1 MNIGF
6 IGLGIMGKPM
16 AKNLLRAGHPLFVY
30 NRSTQSVQ
38 ELAAAGAA
46 ASSIAQICAQCSVIF
61 TMLPDSPDVRSV
73 VLEQLYPHLK
83 GGQVLIDM
91 SSIDPGV
98 SREIGEKLAEK
109 QVGML
114 DAPVSGGEPKAV
126 DATLSFMVGGQDALF
141 RQYAPLLKTMG
152 RTVTYCGP
160 LGAGNTVKL
169 ANQMIVAANIAAAAE
184 GLMLARRNGVSPE
197 TVFHAV
203 RGGLA
208 GSAVMEA
215 KVPMMLPTV
224 LNAPKVPTVCPLSSR
239 LSTEYFTRE
248 GVTVPSK
255 NKGNTKITMQAA
267 NAAMM
272 RKLLLT
278 VKISSAEIPR
288 IMYLP
293 TTGIRAIQMAAIRIL
308 P

>member
-46 ASSIAQICAQCSVIF
+46 ASSIAQIGAQCSVIF

-73 VLEQLYPHLK
+73 ILEQLYPHLK

-126 DATLSFMVGGQDALF
+126 DATLSFMVGGKEALF

-184 GLMLARRNGVSPE
+184 GLMLARQNGVSPE

-215 KVPMMLPTV
+215 KVPMMLRNDTQPGFRIR
-224 LNAPKVPTVCPLSSR
+224 LHIKDLKNALRAAADSGSPVV
-239 LSTEYFTRE
+239 
-248 GVTVPSK
+248 
-255 NKGNTKITMQAA
+255 MQQ
-267 NAAMM
+267 
-272 RKLLLT
+272 LLAVQEAGFSEADHSAIAKYYEALT
-278 VKISSAEIPR
+278 GETLYEPD
-288 IMYLP
+288 L
-293 TTGIRAIQMAAIRIL
+293 
-308 P
+308 

>member
-141 RQYAPLLKTMG
+141 RQYATMG

-215 KVPMMLPTV
+215 KVPMMLRNDTQPGFRIR
-224 LNAPKVPTVCPLSSR
+224 LHIKDLKNALRAAADSGSPAPLSS
-239 LSTEYFTRE
+239 
-248 GVTVPSK
+248 VV
-255 NKGNTKITMQAA
+255 MQQ
-267 NAAMM
+267 
-272 RKLLLT
+272 LLAVQEAGFSEADHSAIAKYYEALT
-278 VKISSAEIPR
+278 GETLYEPD
-288 IMYLP
+288 L
-293 TTGIRAIQMAAIRIL
+293 
-308 P
+308 

>member
-46 ASSIAQICAQCSVIF
+46 ASSITQICAQCSVIF

-141 RQYAPLLKTMG
+141 RQYALLLKTMG

-215 KVPMMLPTV
+215 KVPMMLRNDTQPGFRIRLHIKDLKNALRAAAARSAV
-224 LNAPKVPTVCPLSSR
+224 LRC
-239 LSTEYFTRE
+239 
-248 GVTVPSK
+248 
-255 NKGNTKITMQAA
+255 
-267 NAAMM
+267 NAAAAC
-272 RKLLLT
+272 RAGSGLFR
-278 VKISSAEIPR
+278 SRPQRDCEI
-288 IMYLP
+288 L
-293 TTGIRAIQMAAIRIL
+293 
-308 P
+308 

>member
-126 DATLSFMVGGQDALF
+126 D
-141 RQYAPLLKTMG
+141 
-152 RTVTYCGP
+152 CGP

-215 KVPMMLPTV
+215 KVPMMLRNDTQPGFRIR
-224 LNAPKVPTVCPLSSR
+224 LHIKDLKNALRAAEDSSSPAPLSS
-239 LSTEYFTRE
+239 
-248 GVTVPSK
+248 VV
-255 NKGNTKITMQAA
+255 MQQ
-267 NAAMM
+267 
-272 RKLLLT
+272 LLAVQEAGFSEADHSAIAKYYEALT
-278 VKISSAEIPR
+278 GETLYEPN
-288 IMYLP
+288 L
-293 TTGIRAIQMAAIRIL
+293 
-308 P
+308 

>member
-16 AKNLLRAGHPLFVY
+16 AKNLLRAEHPLFVY

-215 KVPMMLPTV
+215 KVPMMLRNDTQPGFRIR
-224 LNAPKVPTVCPLSSR
+224 LHIKDLKNALRAAADSGSPAQLSSVVMQQLLAVQEAG
-239 LSTEYFTRE
+239 LSEADHSAIAKYYE
-248 GVTVPSK
+248 
-255 NKGNTKITMQAA
+255 A
-267 NAAMM
+267 
-272 RKLLLT
+272 LT
-278 VKISSAEIPR
+278 GETLYEPN
-288 IMYLP
+288 L
-293 TTGIRAIQMAAIRIL
+293 
-308 P
+308 

>member
-114 DAPVSGGEPKAV
+114 ERA
-126 DATLSFMVGGQDALF
+126 
-141 RQYAPLLKTMG
+141 
-152 RTVTYCGP
+152 
-160 LGAGNTVKL
+160 
-169 ANQMIVAANIAAAAE
+169 
-184 GLMLARRNGVSPE
+184 
-197 TVFHAV
+197 
-203 RGGLA
+203 
-208 GSAVMEA
+208 
-215 KVPMMLPTV
+215 
-224 LNAPKVPTVCPLSSR
+224 
-239 LSTEYFTRE
+239 
-248 GVTVPSK
+248 
-255 NKGNTKITMQAA
+255 
-267 NAAMM
+267 
-272 RKLLLT
+272 
-278 VKISSAEIPR
+278 
-288 IMYLP
+288 
-293 TTGIRAIQMAAIRIL
+293 GIRRRAKGR
-308 P
+308 

>member
-215 KVPMMLPTV
+215 KVPMMLRNDTQPGFRIR
-224 LNAPKVPTVCPLSSR
+224 LHIKDLKNALRAAADSGSPAPLSS
-239 LSTEYFTRE
+239 
-248 GVTVPSK
+248 VV
-255 NKGNTKITMQAA
+255 MQQ
-267 NAAMM
+267 
-272 RKLLLT
+272 LLVVQEAGFSEADHSAIAKYYEALT
-278 VKISSAEIPR
+278 GETLYEPD
-288 IMYLP
+288 L
-293 TTGIRAIQMAAIRIL
+293 
-308 P
+308 

>member
-215 KVPMMLPTV
+215 KVPMMLRNDTQPGFRIR
-224 LNAPKVPTVCPLSSR
+224 LHIKDLKNALRAAADSGPLRCPPL
-239 LSTEYFTRE
+239 
-248 GVTVPSK
+248 
-255 NKGNTKITMQAA
+255 
-267 NAAMM
+267 
-272 RKLLLT
+272 
-278 VKISSAEIPR
+278 
-288 IMYLP
+288 
-293 TTGIRAIQMAAIRIL
+293 
-308 P
+308 

>member
-46 ASSIAQICAQCSVIF
+46 ASSITQICAQCSVIF

-141 RQYAPLLKTMG
+141 RQYALLLKTMG

-215 KVPMMLPTV
+215 KVPMMLRNDTQPGFRIR
-224 LNAPKVPTVCPLSSR
+224 LHIKDLKNALRAAADSGSVQTWARPLRCPPL
-239 LSTEYFTRE
+239 
-248 GVTVPSK
+248 
-255 NKGNTKITMQAA
+255 
-267 NAAMM
+267 
-272 RKLLLT
+272 
-278 VKISSAEIPR
+278 
-288 IMYLP
+288 
-293 TTGIRAIQMAAIRIL
+293 
-308 P
+308 

>member
-46 ASSIAQICAQCSVIF
+46 ASSIAQICTQCSVIF

-215 KVPMMLPTV
+215 KVPMMLRNDTQPGFRIR
-224 LNAPKVPTVCPLSSR
+224 LHIKDLKNALRAAADSGSPARCPPL
-239 LSTEYFTRE
+239 
-248 GVTVPSK
+248 
-255 NKGNTKITMQAA
+255 
-267 NAAMM
+267 
-272 RKLLLT
+272 
-278 VKISSAEIPR
+278 
-288 IMYLP
+288 
-293 TTGIRAIQMAAIRIL
+293 
-308 P
+308 

>member
-215 KVPMMLPTV
+215 RLHIKDLK
-224 LNAPKVPTVCPLSSR
+224 NALRAAADSGSPAPLSS
-239 LSTEYFTRE
+239 
-248 GVTVPSK
+248 VV
-255 NKGNTKITMQAA
+255 MQQ
-267 NAAMM
+267 
-272 RKLLLT
+272 LLAVQEAGFSEADHSAIAKYYEALT
-278 VKISSAEIPR
+278 GETLYEPD
-288 IMYLP
+288 L
-293 TTGIRAIQMAAIRIL
+293 
-308 P
+308 

>member
-215 KVPMMLPTV
+215 KVPMMLRNDTQPGFRIRLHIKDLKNALRAAADSGSAV
-224 LNAPKVPTVCPLSSR
+224 LRC
-239 LSTEYFTRE
+239 
-248 GVTVPSK
+248 
-255 NKGNTKITMQAA
+255 
-267 NAAMM
+267 NAAAAC
-272 RKLLLT
+272 RAGSGLFRGRPQRDC
-278 VKISSAEIPR
+278 EI
-288 IMYLP
+288 L
-293 TTGIRAIQMAAIRIL
+293 
-308 P
+308 

>member
-197 TVFHAV
+197 TVFHA
-203 RGGLA
+203 RPRRTGRFCRYGGEGSDDASQRHAARLPDQAAYQGSEKRASSRCGQRLARSAVLRCNAAAACRA
-208 GSAVMEA
+208 GSGLFRGR
-215 KVPMMLPTV
+215 PQRD
-224 LNAPKVPTVCPLSSR
+224 C
-239 LSTEYFTRE
+239 
-248 GVTVPSK
+248 
-255 NKGNTKITMQAA
+255 
-267 NAAMM
+267 
-272 RKLLLT
+272 
-278 VKISSAEIPR
+278 EI
-288 IMYLP
+288 L
-293 TTGIRAIQMAAIRIL
+293 
-308 P
+308 

>member
-169 ANQMIVAANIAAAAE
+169 ANQMIVAANIAAASE

-215 KVPMMLPTV
+215 KVPMMLRNDTQPGFRIR
-224 LNAPKVPTVCPLSSR
+224 LHIKDLKNALRAAEDSSSPAPLSS
-239 LSTEYFTRE
+239 
-248 GVTVPSK
+248 VV
-255 NKGNTKITMQAA
+255 MQQ
-267 NAAMM
+267 
-272 RKLLLT
+272 LLAVQEAGFSEADHSAIAKYYEALT
-278 VKISSAEIPR
+278 GETLYEPN
-288 IMYLP
+288 L
-293 TTGIRAIQMAAIRIL
+293 
-308 P
+308 

>member
-215 KVPMMLPTV
+215 KVPMMLRNDTQPGFRIRLHIKDLKNALRAAADSGSRSAV
-224 LNAPKVPTVCPLSSR
+224 LRC
-239 LSTEYFTRE
+239 
-248 GVTVPSK
+248 
-255 NKGNTKITMQAA
+255 
-267 NAAMM
+267 NAAAAC
-272 RKLLLT
+272 RAGSGLFRGRPQRDC
-278 VKISSAEIPR
+278 EI
-288 IMYLP
+288 L
-293 TTGIRAIQMAAIRIL
+293 
-308 P
+308 

>member
-215 KVPMMLPTV
+215 KVPMMLRNDTQPGFRIRLHIKDLKNALRAAADSGSVQTWDIQNPPA
-224 LNAPKVPTVCPLSSR
+224 LNAGSAVLRC
-239 LSTEYFTRE
+239 
-248 GVTVPSK
+248 
-255 NKGNTKITMQAA
+255 
-267 NAAMM
+267 NAAAAC
-272 RKLLLT
+272 RAGSGLFRGRPQRDC
-278 VKISSAEIPR
+278 EI
-288 IMYLP
+288 L
-293 TTGIRAIQMAAIRIL
+293 
-308 P
+308 

>member
-215 KVPMMLPTV
+215 KVPMMLRNDTQPGFRIRLHIKDLKNALRAAADSGSPRSAV
-224 LNAPKVPTVCPLSSR
+224 LRC
-239 LSTEYFTRE
+239 
-248 GVTVPSK
+248 
-255 NKGNTKITMQAA
+255 
-267 NAAMM
+267 NAAAAC
-272 RKLLLT
+272 RAGSGLFRGRPQRDC
-278 VKISSAEIPR
+278 EI
-288 IMYLP
+288 L
-293 TTGIRAIQMAAIRIL
+293 
-308 P
+308 

>member
-215 KVPMMLPTV
+215 KVPMMLRNDTQPGFRIRLHIKDLKNALRAAADSGARSAV
-224 LNAPKVPTVCPLSSR
+224 LRC
-239 LSTEYFTRE
+239 
-248 GVTVPSK
+248 
-255 NKGNTKITMQAA
+255 
-267 NAAMM
+267 NAAAAC
-272 RKLLLT
+272 RAGSGLFRGRPQRDC
-278 VKISSAEIPR
+278 EI
-288 IMYLP
+288 L
-293 TTGIRAIQMAAIRIL
+293 
-308 P
+308 

>member
-215 KVPMMLPTV
+215 KVPMMLRNDTQPGFRIR
-224 LNAPKVPTVCPLSSR
+224 LHIKDLKNALRAAADSGSPAPLSSVVMQQLLAVQEAG
-239 LSTEYFTRE
+239 LSEADHSAIAKYYE
-248 GVTVPSK
+248 
-255 NKGNTKITMQAA
+255 A
-267 NAAMM
+267 
-272 RKLLLT
+272 LT
-278 VKISSAEIPR
+278 GETLYEPD
-288 IMYLP
+288 L
-293 TTGIRAIQMAAIRIL
+293 
-308 P
+308 

>member
-215 KVPMMLPTV
+215 KVPMMLRNDTQPGFRIR
-224 LNAPKVPTVCPLSSR
+224 LHIKDLKNALRAAADSGSPAPLSS
-239 LSTEYFTRE
+239 
-248 GVTVPSK
+248 VV
-255 NKGNTKITMQAA
+255 MQ
-267 NAAMM
+267 
-272 RKLLLT
+272 LLLA
-278 VKISSAEIPR
+278 VQEAGFSEADHSAIAKYYEA
-288 IMYLP
+288 L
-293 TTGIRAIQMAAIRIL
+293 TGETL
-308 P
+308 YEPDL